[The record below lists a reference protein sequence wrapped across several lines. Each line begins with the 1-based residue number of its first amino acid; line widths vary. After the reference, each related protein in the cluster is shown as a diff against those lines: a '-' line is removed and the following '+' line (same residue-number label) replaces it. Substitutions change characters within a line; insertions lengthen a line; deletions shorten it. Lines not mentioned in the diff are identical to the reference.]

1 MKFSII
7 ERILFLIFFVGS
19 IYLFIRTLLY
29 RYRIV
34 LKGSKKPEINFKRG
48 IKRVLTLV
56 FTQYVLVKQRPLP
69 GIFHAFIFWGFFVF
83 LLSTLDMIL
92 SIFGLPSILELKFF
106 SFYRFLLDL
115 FALFVIIGVIG
126 FFVRRF
132 LFKPEGITNPKPSN
146 EVILYGKAKKGPQF
160 ESFLILLLIFTLM
173 VTYLF
178 ESATGIKIQERVS
191 EGKWFSLIFIN
202 FVPESILFWK
212 FNYFLHLVLVF
223 LFLNLIPLSK
233 HFHIINGIINVFLY
247 DLNSYAYIEKID
259 FEKEDVSFGYLKP
272 EDISFKERFDTFSCI
287 ECGRCQ
293 DLCPAYASGSSLSP
307 KYLVVNT
314 RELLLEKGEKILKG
328 EDTGIKLKNTVISE
342 EALWACTTCGAC
354 MEACPLDIKHIPYI
368 LNLRRGEVLTES
380 KFPEELS
387 FFFKNMEQKQNPWGL
402 WSDERIKWME
412 GLNVPLARE
421 KNNFEYLYFVGCASS
436 FDKRLNN
443 IARSV
448 IKILNHLEVDYA
460 VLGDEEICNGDPA
473 RRTGNEYLFQMMVEA
488 NIEILKKYN
497 FNKILVHCP
506 HCFNIFKNEYPDF
519 GFKKEVIHISEFLNS
534 FIKKGNLK
542 LKVDKKDYT
551 FHDPCYLGRHNGIF
565 DEPRKIIKTF
575 GRLKEL
581 KNSREFSFCCGA
593 GGGRMWMETKKGKKV
608 NQVRMKE
615 IKDFGV
621 KNVLVSCP
629 FCLRMLEDGK
639 KEIDAEEF
647 EIMDITEIIALNLF
661 TK

>member
-202 FVPESILFWK
+202 FVPESILF
-212 FNYFLHLVLVF
+212 
-223 LFLNLIPLSK
+223 
-233 HFHIINGIINVFLY
+233 
-247 DLNSYAYIEKID
+247 
-259 FEKEDVSFGYLKP
+259 
-272 EDISFKERFDTFSCI
+272 
-287 ECGRCQ
+287 
-293 DLCPAYASGSSLSP
+293 
-307 KYLVVNT
+307 
-314 RELLLEKGEKILKG
+314 
-328 EDTGIKLKNTVISE
+328 
-342 EALWACTTCGAC
+342 
-354 MEACPLDIKHIPYI
+354 
-368 LNLRRGEVLTES
+368 
-380 KFPEELS
+380 
-387 FFFKNMEQKQNPWGL
+387 
-402 WSDERIKWME
+402 
-412 GLNVPLARE
+412 
-421 KNNFEYLYFVGCASS
+421 
-436 FDKRLNN
+436 
-443 IARSV
+443 
-448 IKILNHLEVDYA
+448 
-460 VLGDEEICNGDPA
+460 
-473 RRTGNEYLFQMMVEA
+473 
-488 NIEILKKYN
+488 
-497 FNKILVHCP
+497 
-506 HCFNIFKNEYPDF
+506 
-519 GFKKEVIHISEFLNS
+519 
-534 FIKKGNLK
+534 
-542 LKVDKKDYT
+542 
-551 FHDPCYLGRHNGIF
+551 
-565 DEPRKIIKTF
+565 
-575 GRLKEL
+575 
-581 KNSREFSFCCGA
+581 
-593 GGGRMWMETKKGKKV
+593 
-608 NQVRMKE
+608 
-615 IKDFGV
+615 
-621 KNVLVSCP
+621 
-629 FCLRMLEDGK
+629 
-639 KEIDAEEF
+639 
-647 EIMDITEIIALNLF
+647 
-661 TK
+661 